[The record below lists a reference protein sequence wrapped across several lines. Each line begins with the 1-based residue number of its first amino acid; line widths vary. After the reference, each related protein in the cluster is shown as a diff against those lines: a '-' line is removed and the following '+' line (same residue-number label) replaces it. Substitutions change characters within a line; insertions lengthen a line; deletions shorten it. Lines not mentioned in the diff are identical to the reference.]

1 MSSELDVYKLAD
13 LLQHKQLKSAV
24 VDNFT
29 YLLNNNWDHASFPAA
44 IEKVY
49 DITPPGKEG
58 DILRKVAV
66 HCVSRLS
73 RHLFQHHPDFVTF
86 LESLPELSSAVV
98 RVLSGTDP
106 DFLFGF
112 TPTRL
117 MGCQGCLRT
126 YHVGDTTELP
136 NLCPAGCRTLAPNGG
151 RLTLDEHLSYRATA
165 VYECPALHVFKV
177 HPSEMEPDR
186 VLRCVHCELMAAPVN
201 AG

>member
-73 RHLFQHHPDFVTF
+73 RHLFQHPHGRPQHPRVREVPGKVSPVQGAADA
-86 LESLPELSSAVV
+86 EELVAAEG
-98 RVLSGTDP
+98 RRANGRTGTHGTSG
-106 DFLFGF
+106 
-112 TPTRL
+112 
-117 MGCQGCLRT
+117 
-126 YHVGDTTELP
+126 
-136 NLCPAGCRTLAPNGG
+136 A
-151 RLTLDEHLSYRATA
+151 YR
-165 VYECPALHVFKV
+165 P
-177 HPSEMEPDR
+177 PM
-186 VLRCVHCELMAAPVN
+186 
-201 AG
+201 